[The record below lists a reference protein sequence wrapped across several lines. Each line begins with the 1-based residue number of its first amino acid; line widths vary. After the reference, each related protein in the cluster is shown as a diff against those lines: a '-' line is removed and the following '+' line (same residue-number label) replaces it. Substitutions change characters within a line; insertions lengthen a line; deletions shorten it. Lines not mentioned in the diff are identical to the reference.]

1 LAQEWAARNRPVE
14 DSFVSSESFSMSSTA
29 TIAHEESSHEVP
41 TITTSTGIEDLA
53 LQWASRNKDTDSV
66 YGALS
71 SSTIQEA
78 SRPFN
83 GETVPVQSERVTESF
98 ITFSGSSNEEKSLDG
113 ETVTS
118 LDKEL
123 CFDDETGRFYETT
136 RTPSYRKVDPFF
148 QQISSLKRSAV
159 SRGDFK
165 ALQKQ
170 IDERNTVVEGE
181 GRYAVAD
188 GEVIKASTEV
198 NKATKEA
205 ISTSDQLTD
214 EEKKFLVAQIEK
226 LTEPRPYPLFLAEKA
241 VEFAENSV
249 KGLCK
254 PFKVTKKNLAMYSN
268 DESDTG
274 KKRIVVLGSG
284 WGACAFLKDID
295 TDLFDVTIISPRNH
309 FVFTPM
315 LAGSAVGTV
324 EYRSITQPIREINLQ
339 ARFLEAT
346 ATDVDVKT
354 QMITCQSVVCDGNSC
369 DICEFTVRYDRL
381 VLTVGAQT
389 NTFGIPGVRE
399 YCCFLK
405 QVEDARRIRTAIV
418 NCFERANLPNLTDEE
433 REHDLTFVI
442 IGAGPTGVEF
452 AAELRDFVEQDGP
465 KYYGNLVKYIRIKII
480 VSSNTVLAPFD
491 KILQEQAIRQ
501 LNSAPRF
508 EDPTVRSLLP
518 PRFKLTELL
527 FESRVKEVTEKTIV
541 LQNGSEIP
549 YGLAVWAAGN
559 GPIPLTLQIIEAL
572 GEEQAKE
579 QDVARGRIAVD
590 PWMRAIGGEGKILAF
605 GDCSCICQ
613 GGQQLPATAQVASQ
627 QGEYLASVMNRKFD
641 LNPPTLLSAAG
652 ILPPPMID
660 PKKTVLSDRIAGM
673 ATKNIEYAKPFQFLN
688 LGILAY
694 TGGGSALA
702 QVETAPEL
710 SPVLGWG
717 AAGNFV
723 WKGIYLSKQ
732 VSWRNRLLVMND
744 WTKQKL
750 FGRDI
755 TRV

>member
-1 LAQEWAARNRPVE
+1 
-14 DSFVSSESFSMSSTA
+14 
-29 TIAHEESSHEVP
+29 VP
-41 TITTSTGIEDLA
+41 TTTSTGIEDLA
-53 LQWASRNKDTDSV
+53 LQWASRNKDTDTV

-98 ITFSGSSNEEKSLDG
+98 ITFSGSANEEQSLDG

-188 GEVIKASTEV
+188 GEVIQASTEV

-315 LAGSAVGTV
+315 VSHRQRFSSCIAGG
-324 EYRSITQPIREINLQ
+324 NG
-339 ARFLEAT
+339 
-346 ATDVDVKT
+346 
-354 QMITCQSVVCDGNSC
+354 SVVAVPFRRSHIDT
-369 DICEFTVRYDRL
+369 IFTFD
-381 VLTVGAQT
+381 
-389 NTFGIPGVRE
+389 TF
-399 YCCFLK
+399 
-405 QVEDARRIRTAIV
+405 T
-418 NCFERANLPNLTDEE
+418 
-433 REHDLTFVI
+433 
-442 IGAGPTGVEF
+442 
-452 AAELRDFVEQDGP
+452 
-465 KYYGNLVKYIRIKII
+465 I
-480 VSSNTVLAPFD
+480 VSWQRRRYCRIPFD
-491 KILQEQAIRQ
+491 Y
-501 LNSAPRF
+501 ST
-508 EDPTVRSLLP
+508 DS
-518 PRFKLTELL
+518 
-527 FESRVKEVTEKTIV
+527 
-541 LQNGSEIP
+541 
-549 YGLAVWAAGN
+549 
-559 GPIPLTLQIIEAL
+559 
-572 GEEQAKE
+572 
-579 QDVARGRIAVD
+579 
-590 PWMRAIGGEGKILAF
+590 
-605 GDCSCICQ
+605 
-613 GGQQLPATAQVASQ
+613 
-627 QGEYLASVMNRKFD
+627 
-641 LNPPTLLSAAG
+641 
-652 ILPPPMID
+652 
-660 PKKTVLSDRIAGM
+660 
-673 ATKNIEYAKPFQFLN
+673 
-688 LGILAY
+688 
-694 TGGGSALA
+694 
-702 QVETAPEL
+702 
-710 SPVLGWG
+710 
-717 AAGNFV
+717 
-723 WKGIYLSKQ
+723 
-732 VSWRNRLLVMND
+732 
-744 WTKQKL
+744 
-750 FGRDI
+750 
-755 TRV
+755 